1 MHRRPLLDLL
11 ARYGARHPAEAACV
25 ARIRSLVESR
35 AECFERDCL
44 PGHVTGSAWVLS
56 PDRRRFLLTHHR
68 KLGRW
73 LQLGG
78 HADGETDVAGVALRE
93 AGEESGLGP
102 FAILGAAGPEH
113 PLPIDVDVHRIPAAS
128 GGPGGTGMPAH
139 EHHDLRFALVALGGE
154 ARASGESNALRWFE
168 MDALDRVLPALGADE
183 SLLRLARKARALL
196 VPGERREGR

>member
-11 ARYGARHPAEAACV
+11 ARYAVLHPAEGACI

-35 AECFERDCL
+35 PDCFERSCL

-56 PDRRRFLLTHHR
+56 ADRRRFLLAHHR

-78 HADGETDVAGVALRE
+78 HADGETDVAAVARRE

-102 FAILGAAGPEH
+102 FAILGAGGTEAS
-113 PLPIDVDVHRIPAAS
+113 LPIDVDVHSIPE
-128 GGPGGTGMPAH
+128 GPAH
-139 EHHDLRFALVALGGE
+139 KHHDLRFALVALGGE
-154 ARASGESNALRWFE
+154 ARVSSESNALRWFE
-168 MDALDRVLPALGADE
+168 MDALDSVLPALGADE
-183 SLLRLARKARALL
+183 SLRLGRKARALL
-196 VPGERREGR
+196 AQGPGKRSAVR